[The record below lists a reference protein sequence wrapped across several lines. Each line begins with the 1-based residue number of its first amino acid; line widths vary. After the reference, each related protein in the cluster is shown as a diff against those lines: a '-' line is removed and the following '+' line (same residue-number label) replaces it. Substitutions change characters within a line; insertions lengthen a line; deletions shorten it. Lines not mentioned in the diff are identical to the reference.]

1 MMRPTPSFFHF
12 TWAVLLVTLVAA
24 QSLPAQ
30 TPPAQTTPMPANP
43 AGATP
48 ATGEAEALEKLL
60 KQVDVAIEVNSRRYL
75 IGAGPNVNPNSPWQI
90 FHGILAL
97 GQDFQV
103 KVDDKKVSAIN
114 WIATAETKF
123 DNQPLILV
131 TEHGGNFHPFTRPYA
146 FQGHPGQFLALLT
159 QSNLPTNFEFK
170 AEGKTVTISDMLRDT
185 MMSVNTQEEITW
197 VLWALNHYL
206 KSDAK
211 WMNKHGEAWSIERLV
226 QIECNNTVENA
237 ACGGN
242 HGLFALSKA
251 RDKYLKSGQPLR
263 GVWMLADQKVQ
274 RYAEIARYLQNYDG
288 TFSSNSYKGPQ
299 FSNDINTRL
308 NTTGHTLEF
317 LAASLPEAR
326 LKEPWVQKAV
336 EVLSKDMYEF
346 RHAPVDCG
354 PLYHSLNALIIY
366 RDRMRKDQPQ
376 LALKPV
382 PKPGIAPQLL
392 PESIPVIPNE
402 GRTAKRLDGP
412 LSALEPANR
421 R

>member
-1 MMRPTPSFFHF
+1 MRQTPSSFRSS
-12 TWAVLLVTLVAA
+12 WAMLCITLAAA
-24 QSLPAQ
+24 QSLSAQ
-30 TPPAQTTPMPANP
+30 TPPAQTTLAPAKP
-43 AGATP
+43 AGTTP
-48 ATGEAEALEKLL
+48 PAGEADPLEKLL

-75 IGAGPNVNPNSPWQI
+75 VGSAPNTHPHSPWQI

-97 GQDFQV
+97 RQDFQV
-103 KVDDKKVSAIN
+103 KVDDKKVSAIE

-131 TEHGGNFHPFTRPYA
+131 TDHGANFHPFTRPYA

-159 QSNLPTNFEFK
+159 QSNLPTDFKFK
-170 AEGKTVTISDMLRDT
+170 AQGKTVTIADMLRDT
-185 MMSVNTQEEITW
+185 MMSVNSQEEITW
-197 VLWALNHYL
+197 VLWALNYYL
-206 KSDAK
+206 KSDAN

-226 QIECNNTVENA
+226 QIECNNVVENA

-263 GVWMLADQKVQ
+263 GVWLLADQKVQ
-274 RYAEIARYLQNYDG
+274 RYAEIAKYLQNYDG
-288 TFSSNSYKGPQ
+288 TFSANSYKGPQ

-317 LAASLPEAR
+317 LAASLPEER

-346 RHAPVDCG
+346 RHAQVDCG
-354 PLYHSLNALIIY
+354 PLYHSLNALMIY
-366 RDRMRKDQPQ
+366 RDRTKKNQPQ

-382 PKPGIAPQLL
+382 SKPGAAPQLL
-392 PESIPVIPNE
+392 QIVPVTPDD
-402 GRTAKRLDGP
+402 GPTAKRIEGP

-421 R
+421 Q